1 MIKKIAVTASVSG
14 KKYALMPGDTA
25 APEACPR
32 DFSRKKTRSLE
43 RAEQSRSQFTA
54 ARRLLQKSGARTAW
68 KNQLHSASRHFPQAK
83 KKPPPGAEDVQ
94 WLETP
99 ESLVKGWDKY
109 GPDFHARRPGNVIF
123 LVPAGMLHLT

>member
-1 MIKKIAVTASVSG
+1 MIKKMAVTASVSG

-68 KNQLHSASRHFPQAK
+68 KNQRGSASRKRPGTAK
-83 KKPPPGAEDVQ
+83 KGSAGVGGAEIRYIRV
-94 WLETP
+94 
-99 ESLVKGWDKY
+99 
-109 GPDFHARRPGNVIF
+109 VIF
-123 LVPAGMLHLT
+123 MGLR